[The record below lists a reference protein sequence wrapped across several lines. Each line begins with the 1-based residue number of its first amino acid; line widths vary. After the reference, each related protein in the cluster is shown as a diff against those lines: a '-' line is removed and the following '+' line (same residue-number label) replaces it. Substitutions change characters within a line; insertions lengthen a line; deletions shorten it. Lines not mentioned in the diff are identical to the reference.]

1 MINPHFWINLF
12 VDGAIVSAISF
23 FVVSYLMPKTIKSLS
38 SKGDTVQDVHK
49 PNRQYIPRPAGPTL
63 LVGIA
68 VAEIILYFLTLNT
81 IVIAVLFTTIIAF
94 VIGFIDDK
102 RVMPGWFKPLALI
115 ASAAPIIFFSAH
127 GSHLNLIF
135 GDAFIP
141 LLYIPLVLVI
151 IPIAGNTINSID
163 VLNGVASGFVVI
175 TMVPLLF
182 SVAIFGRSEVFL
194 SALPLFFGTI
204 ALYRYHKFPSKIF
217 PGDSGTLLI
226 GAMYGSIA
234 IAGNSELIAV
244 IALLP
249 AVMNSFL
256 FLASVKKIVEHRKVK
271 SRPTLLMD
279 DFRLMASNDK
289 NAPITLLRLILAEG
303 PLSERDICREI
314 FKLAVFSSF
323 LALISIVIQ
332 YYFLSGIL
340 PK

>member
-1 MINPHFWINLF
+1 MINPHFWINLL
-12 VDGAIVSAISF
+12 VDGAIISAISF

-163 VLNGVASGFVVI
+163 VLNGVASGFVII

-182 SVAIFGRSEVFL
+182 SVAIFGRSEV
-194 SALPLFFGTI
+194 
-204 ALYRYHKFPSKIF
+204 
-217 PGDSGTLLI
+217 
-226 GAMYGSIA
+226 
-234 IAGNSELIAV
+234 
-244 IALLP
+244 
-249 AVMNSFL
+249 
-256 FLASVKKIVEHRKVK
+256 
-271 SRPTLLMD
+271 
-279 DFRLMASNDK
+279 
-289 NAPITLLRLILAEG
+289 
-303 PLSERDICREI
+303 
-314 FKLAVFSSF
+314 
-323 LALISIVIQ
+323 
-332 YYFLSGIL
+332 
-340 PK
+340 